1 MPAVP
6 PEVTFVD
13 RAPLYSWTGTWRG
26 RGGTIFDIVQQGNRF
41 SVSGPLANARAQLG
55 GSRAQG
61 TMTHANM
68 PGMIGT
74 FDMVLSNDGRYARGT
89 VRWAGI
95 PLEDLWTR
103 ISESPQPLAE
113 DIAQTEGVK
122 PGDLSR
128 TVPAQSQPVILEYD
142 ENANHTVTPAAGNAV
157 TIEQFQTWTHD
168 NA

>member
-1 MPAVP
+1 MICVCNAGHLTNKKKGSYVKELLRCAALCIITSLWGCLPPMPAVP
-6 PEVTFVD
+6 AEVTFVD

-41 SVSGPLANARAQLG
+41 SVSGPLANASAQLG

-122 PGDLSR
+122 PG
-128 TVPAQSQPVILEYD
+128 
-142 ENANHTVTPAAGNAV
+142 
-157 TIEQFQTWTHD
+157 
-168 NA
+168 